1 VRRLAISLIVASLTF
16 TASGLLGLIVPEPCT
31 PYELAGSGQ
40 DDGQC
45 APTCMTCGCC
55 ARPLVPG
62 ILAAASSP
70 EQTVSLIEAVLQRV
84 PETDP
89 HPILHVPKR
98 LPA

>member
-1 VRRLAISLIVASLTF
+1 VRRIASALIVASLTF
-16 TASGLLGLIVPEPCT
+16 TASGLLGLMVPEPCT
-31 PYELAGSGQ
+31 ASELAGSGQ
-40 DDGQC
+40 DDGRC
-45 APTCMTCGCC
+45 PPTCITCSCC
-55 ARPLVPG
+55 ARPLVFG

-70 EQTVSLIEAVLQRV
+70 EQTVTVIEAVLQRV